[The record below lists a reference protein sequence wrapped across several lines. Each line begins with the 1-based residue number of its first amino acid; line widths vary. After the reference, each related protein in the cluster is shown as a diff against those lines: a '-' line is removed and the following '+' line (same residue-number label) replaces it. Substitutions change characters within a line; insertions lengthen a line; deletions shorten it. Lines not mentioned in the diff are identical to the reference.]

1 MVFVLG
7 GVLRAGGDAALQS
20 EGRRDL
26 PAAGGCV
33 QQPHCQQHASN
44 HGPQTEGG
52 LPEEPRGVCCQC
64 RGASVCQISHFLQ
77 QLSTTASPLHLLDQ
91 SEKPF
96 TMPKHGDALLSP
108 RRTGGDASGPS
119 DTHASREQREAGR
132 RPRGDG
138 RS

>member
-20 EGRRDL
+20 EGCRDL
-26 PAAGGCV
+26 PAAGGRV

-52 LPEEPRGVCCQC
+52 LPQEPGGVCCQC
-64 RGASVCQISHFLQ
+64 GGASVCQINHFLL
-77 QLSTTASPLHLLDQ
+77 QLSTAASPLHPLYH

-96 TMPKHGDALLSP
+96 TMPNHGDAQRS
-108 RRTGGDASGPS
+108 TG
-119 DTHASREQREAGR
+119 
-132 RPRGDG
+132 
-138 RS
+138 